1 MSKLPEFKPLPD
13 IGNLSS
19 NYMSA
24 FNQGMNIYEA
34 LVYLQGYV
42 QITYNSMDELI
53 DDWNN
58 FEQYIDENISQIA
71 NEKTQEILN
80 KWKSD
85 GTLNEIIAQ
94 NPLWN
99 QKVSKTGDVM
109 RGDLQFQA
117 NTGVYGTSASGAKV
131 NLAKTRHVGSNNYVD
146 IGDDDSQAVIYSNEK
161 PVWSNNGASKDLL
174 TEEDI
179 SNVST
184 QLISLLGDLEK
195 EFDVLEA
202 RMDKFTSLEEGS
214 TTGDAELQD
223 IRVGVDGKT
232 YSSAGEAVRE
242 QVSSLKEDIGCVARI
257 THSANLIDPSKIK
270 QGLIGYA
277 YGDSV
282 TNLTENELYYSIVF
296 DETYPKGTTFVL
308 SHELGVDYP
317 LQRFIQFNP
326 DTKIVSASYKV
337 QDKGNSGLYEFT
349 TTEDNRGVAITFGR
363 VYKDLYVA
371 TKADYLENP
380 KVLPYGKTE
389 VVFLGNVGTDNL
401 ESKSVTVEK
410 LNDDV
415 IELIN
420 QKSDNPCD
428 YNGGDISAFDTCV
441 CVGDSLTEG
450 IFNVNRTES
459 SITYPSMSY
468 PAYLQKIT
476 GVAVTNKGSG
486 GRTTVTWWNTFKDD
500 DLSGHKMAIV
510 ALGVNDFYSYGK
522 EWTEESKEALG
533 NIVQKLQNEN
543 KNIKIFVS
551 TVLPAKYYPAS
562 QYENINQ
569 GIRDYVKTKNDSN
582 VICLDLAKYGHTNDK
597 DAYNTGHL
605 SAYGYWRL
613 AKDYAN
619 YISWYM
625 NNNSE
630 VFKEIQFIGTDL
642 TSGY

>member
-1 MSKLPEFKPLPD
+1 MSLRPQVCKKSYKVKIPKLEGNCEFWLITVTDESGITNPD
-13 IGNLSS
+13 KDHAYLTDSGKL
-19 NYMSA
+19 Y
-24 FNQGMNIYEA
+24 IYNGKTLIQVNCDGE
-34 LVYLQGYV
+34 LVEGLGYL
-42 QITYNSMDELI
+42 E
-53 DDWNN
+53 
-58 FEQYIDENISQIA
+58 
-71 NEKTQEILN
+71 EK
-80 KWKSD
+80 
-85 GTLNEIIAQ
+85 
-94 NPLWN
+94 
-99 QKVSKTGDVM
+99 
-109 RGDLQFQA
+109 
-117 NTGVYGTSASGAKV
+117 
-131 NLAKTRHVGSNNYVD
+131 
-146 IGDDDSQAVIYSNEK
+146 
-161 PVWSNNGASKDLL
+161 
-174 TEEDI
+174 
-179 SNVST
+179 
-184 QLISLLGDLEK
+184 
-195 EFDVLEA
+195 FDVLEA
-202 RMDKFTSLEEGS
+202 RMDQFTSLEEGS

-223 IRVGVDGKT
+223 IRVGYDGTT
-232 YSSAGEAVRE
+232 YESAGEVVRK
-242 QVSSLKEDIGCVARI
+242 QVSSLKKDIGSVARI
-257 THSANLIDPSKIK
+257 THSANLMEPSKI
-270 QGLIGYA
+270 QEGLIGYG
-277 YGDSV
+277 YGSSV
-282 TNLTENELYYSIVF
+282 EDLTENALYYSIVF
-296 DETYPKGTTFVL
+296 DETYPKGTTFVF
-308 SHELGVDYP
+308 SHESSNDYP
-317 LQRFIQFNP
+317 YQRFIQFNP
-326 DTKIVSASYKV
+326 STKIVSASYRV
-337 QDKGNSGLYEFT
+337 QNKGSSGLYEFT
-349 TTEDNRGVAITFGR
+349 TTENNRGVAITFGR
-363 VYKDLYVA
+363 AYKDLYVA

-380 KVLPYGKTE
+380 KVLPYGETE
-389 VVFLGNVGTDNL
+389 AVFLANVGTDNL
-401 ESKSVTVEK
+401 ESKSVTAEK

-459 SITYPSMSY
+459 SKTYPSMSY

-476 GVAVTNKGSG
+476 GITVTNKGSG
-486 GRTTVTWWNTFKDD
+486 GKTTVAWWNTFKDSN
-500 DLSGHKMAIV
+500 LSGHKMAII
-510 ALGVNDFYSYGK
+510 ALGVNDFYTYGK

-630 VFKEIQFIGTDL
+630 VFKEIQFIGTEL